1 MTGNAQRGGGRIV
14 VGVDGT
20 AASPIA
26 VRWAVQEAL
35 LRQASVHLVFVARQY
50 PRASY
55 SGSPD
60 VSPSVEDD
68 AERPAPLAA
77 AELEA
82 GRTLPPDRLSSELVA
97 GSPDKVLIDRWLM
110 PSCSSWVPPIRQ
122 ASWRPRCQHRWDRRC
137 ARACTARRP
146 RWWLC
151 PHRWSSHVSVH
162 MKPRH
167 SRARPEVAGVMLRH
181 PGREICWYLSRRKEL
196 TSALSQGRGPS
207 DPAPPRPSALGDRVA
222 PGLGGMAG

>member
-35 LRQASVHLVFVARQY
+35 LRQASVHLAFVARQY

-55 SGSPD
+55 SGSPV
-60 VSPSVEDD
+60 VSPWVEDD
-68 AERPAPLAA
+68 ADRRAPLAA

-97 GSPDKVLIDRWLM
+97 GSPDKVLIDRSADAELLVLGTAY
-110 PSCSSWVPPIRQ
+110 PAGQLAAEVP
-122 ASWRPRCQHRWDRRC
+122 ASVGSTV
-137 ARACTARRP
+137 RACLHGAACPVVVVSTSMELARQ
-146 RWWLC
+146 
-151 PHRWSSHVSVH
+151 
-162 MKPRH
+162 
-167 SRARPEVAGVMLRH
+167 RAHDASPFAG
-181 PGREICWYLSRRKEL
+181 
-196 TSALSQGRGPS
+196 
-207 DPAPPRPSALGDRVA
+207 
-222 PGLGGMAG
+222 

>member
-1 MTGNAQRGGGRIV
+1 MEKMTRNAQRGGGRIV

-35 LRQASVHLVFVARQY
+35 LRRASVHLVFVSRQY

-55 SGSPD
+55 SGSPE

-82 GRTLPPDRLSSELVA
+82 GRTLPPDRLSSELVG
-97 GSPDKVLIDRWLM
+97 GSPDKVLIDRSADAELLVLGTAY
-110 PSCSSWVPPIRQ
+110 PAGQLAGEVP
-122 ASWRPRCQHRWDRRC
+122 AAVGSTV
-137 ARACTARRP
+137 RACLHGAA
-146 RWWLC
+146 C
-151 PHRWSSHVSVH
+151 PVVIVSTSMKLAHQRSHDAS
-162 MKPRH
+162 PG
-167 SRARPEVAGVMLRH
+167 AG
-181 PGREICWYLSRRKEL
+181 
-196 TSALSQGRGPS
+196 
-207 DPAPPRPSALGDRVA
+207 
-222 PGLGGMAG
+222 